1 MAKIKGKGTVFALSI
16 TGTYTAIP
24 NLIDLSISGEK
35 AETYDSTVLGGGAY
49 KTKDPTGYS
58 ETATITANAFYD
70 PSDSVFVAWNALIV
84 TPAANNVRVTYTDS
98 TPTAAVYSGV
108 GFGIDKNVVANDGT
122 KCTLTCETSGAPS

>member
-1 MAKIKGKGTVFALSI
+1 MAKIKGKGTSFLLSI

-35 AETYDSTVLGGGAY
+35 AETYDSTTLDGSVF

-70 PSDSVFVAWNALIV
+70 PSNAVFTAWSALIS
-84 TPAANNVRVTYTDS
+84 TPAANNVKVTYTDS
-98 TPTAAVYSGV
+98 GPTSAIYSGV
-108 GFGIDKNVVANDGT
+108 GFGIDKNVVANDGV